1 MYLYI
6 IALGF
11 EPDKATSGTF
21 ARILVRLMY
30 TDMDDTDF
38 MVSYY
43 KELVGVDAIKIQT
56 IEMEKSIYGKIASE
70 FGCIFKEYKP
80 WNKNISS
87 SVYYEF
93 VNSNIDDI
101 ITDISANIQTL
112 IESSQKIAKLK
123 EKYHKTTAS
132 FDEYHAPPICGFTM
146 RLANAPHAADALQD
160 DEESETMLDKF
171 YTSESFYTS
180 RPRPIE
186 VTSFEGGSGDLFAEV
201 ATHEEHQYK
210 LSDSYTRIILTR
222 SCFTNDIK
230 IRIDDKLW
238 IESLRDKKLANI
250 IPEVVL
256 CTSYKF
262 RNTPEINNLLSTYLV
277 FFSTTAKKTLT
288 EIQAQFFKLAELLDD
303 CNNFAEEG
311 YEYTLSA
318 NFTQTNSTKYEHEML
333 AKYSSAIT
341 NPKSQKF
348 DELFTCVVEY
358 FAKNYMKKSDN
369 SLPIGCIYEVFN
381 KLLNTHLTKTIF
393 GRFESLRTGRNRDI
407 FNTVIAHYFESNTNP
422 KCVVDISLIKLID
435 AASLLESESE
445 YLRSLYFVH
454 TLVPDA
460 AIRDT
465 LQTELVKQFFANCIE
480 KNVAGATIQSRELW
494 KSFVTYIQTINGENI
509 LRSFGQNEFTPI
521 CRSLGYI
528 VKRTAA
534 GMSWQNIKLEP
545 VMKVSHIAQSDTT
558 KIEDYATE
566 LVKEIGR
573 RGGVITTDHEPIM
586 WLQAKASRSY

>member
-1 MYLYI
+1 MYLYT

-21 ARILVRLMY
+21 ARILMRLMY

-56 IEMEKSIYGKIASE
+56 IEMDRNIYTKIASE
-70 FGCIFKEYKP
+70 FSSIFKEYKP
-80 WNKNISS
+80 WNRNISS

-101 ITDISANIQTL
+101 VTDISANIQTL
-112 IESSQKIAKLK
+112 LESTQKIAKLK
-123 EKYHKTTAS
+123 EKYHKTQVSACL
-132 FDEYHAPPICGFTM
+132 DEYYATTPPIHGLTM
-146 RLANAPHAADALQD
+146 RLADAPHADAPHI

-180 RPRPIE
+180 RPGPTEI
-186 VTSFEGGSGDLFAEV
+186 TSFEGDSSLFAEV
-201 ATHEEHQYK
+201 ATHEHQYK

-238 IESLRDKKLANI
+238 IESLHDKKLANI
-250 IPEVVL
+250 IPEIVL

-262 RNTPEINNLLSTYLV
+262 RNTPEINNLLSTYLA

-288 EIQAQFFKLAELLDD
+288 EIQAQFFKLAELLGD
-303 CNNFAEEG
+303 CDNFAEEG

-318 NFTQTNSTKYEHEML
+318 NFTQTSSTKYEHEIL

-341 NPKSQKF
+341 DPKSRQF
-348 DELFTCVVEY
+348 DELFTCVAEY

-393 GRFESLRTGRNRDI
+393 GRFESLKTGRNRDI
-407 FNTVIAHYFESNTNP
+407 FNTVISHYFESDTNP
-422 KCVVDISLIKLID
+422 KCVFDISLIKLID
-435 AASLLESESE
+435 ATSLLESESE
-445 YLRSLYFVH
+445 YLCSLYFVH
-454 TLVPDA
+454 TLVPDTT
-460 AIRDT
+460 IRDT
-465 LQTELVKQFFANCIE
+465 LQTELVKQFFADCVE

-494 KSFVTYIQTINGENI
+494 KSFVSYIQTVNGENI
-509 LRSFGQNEFTPI
+509 LRSLGQNEFTPI

-545 VMKVSHIAQSDTT
+545 VMKVSHIVSLSET
-558 KIEDYATE
+558 KIEDYASE

-573 RGGVITTDHEPIM
+573 RGGDISTDPIM
-586 WLQAKASRSY
+586 WLQAKHPPY